1 MTVLRSILV
10 STLLLVCVLLAGSC
24 NIVGPI
30 AAVAAGPPTTEA
42 LFEVDDEKN
51 HVIFIDDLKSR
62 VPRRS
67 LRDEITQ
74 AAEEALLREG
84 VLDPARLISGRA
96 ALRVSSS
103 EDSYGDPLSVAELG
117 ERVGADVVIYVS
129 MQRWTLS
136 RDGGTLSPSVAG
148 EVKVIDAK
156 SKARLWPPSR
166 SSGYTLVVEP
176 ETKVNNAD
184 IPREIAQR
192 SQTEIATA
200 RQFGLALAQMFYK
213 HETRQS
219 ARQ

>member
-1 MTVLRSILV
+1 MSGPTCKESVHLMLEYLEREAGVSIRAIFADRIV
-10 STLLLVCVLLAGSC
+10 SLAEEG
-24 NIVGPI
+24 IDQ
-30 AAVAAGPPTTEA
+30 A
-42 LFEVDDEKN
+42 LF
-51 HVIFIDDLKSR
+51 L
-62 VPRRS
+62 
-67 LRDEITQ
+67 L
-74 AAEEALLREG
+74 EEALLREG